1 MNYGKILKWS
11 TVGFLVAGLIL
22 SIYGFVNGWPTT
34 EDISTVANAEQS
46 VGFAQGAI
54 DDSKAYLE
62 EANKALGEAV
72 ASAAAAIDVAE
83 EAAAAVK
90 VATPKE
96 KKSKEKALAKA
107 EEQAYKLIEAEYA
120 AQKHAKACEVTL
132 TAAEK
137 ELKDVKATIEAAE
150 SRIMSVQLLLW
161 GGYIFAAITLLA
173 VIFGVVIIGGFNSPK
188 SLLKLG
194 VGVVAIV
201 VIVVLAIILS
211 PDVKESVKDLPLAL
225 KDQLLLNGG
234 QEALNGSLR
243 LTDAMLNLTYL
254 LGGGALIALVAGWI
268 IGLTRK

>member
-1 MNYGKILKWS
+1 MI
-11 TVGFLVAGLIL
+11 A
-22 SIYGFVNGWPTT
+22 TT
-34 EDISTVANAEQS
+34 T
-46 VGFAQGAI
+46 
-54 DDSKAYLE
+54 
-62 EANKALGEAV
+62 
-72 ASAAAAIDVAE
+72 ASAA
-83 EAAAAVK
+83 EA
-90 VATPKE
+90 
-96 KKSKEKALAKA
+96 
-107 EEQAYKLIEAEYA
+107 
-120 AQKHAKACEVTL
+120 TL
-132 TAAEK
+132 Y
-137 ELKDVKATIEAAE
+137 VKAGGTGNGTSEANALGDLKAAIEAAE